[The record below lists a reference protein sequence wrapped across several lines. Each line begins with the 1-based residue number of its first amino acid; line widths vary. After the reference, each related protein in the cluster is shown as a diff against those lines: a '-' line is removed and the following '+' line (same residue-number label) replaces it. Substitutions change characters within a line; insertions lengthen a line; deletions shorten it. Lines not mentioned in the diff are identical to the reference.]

1 MSPGKDCLSWGWW
14 KSCLPWG
21 PGVGPAAT
29 AISWGAWPPSTTTM
43 STFSSSFAFAFV
55 TLLSHLWWFCSN
67 TSWPASYA
75 QLVQIRIA
83 RSNFTHTTPRDSNH
97 SFTLTISFSW
107 FFLCAFNIRLWFNV
121 FWNEFYARK
130 GHFHT
135 TIRITNSSLQLD
147 AALSQNG
154 QIAVWWQRQKGHEKC
169 ISETPHKEIQCV
181 LSTKES
187 NFNARI
193 GQHFQIQ
200 FSPLTASLA
209 VKYPNLLD
217 DYQIDEKTSF
227 QNMDKLFETDKMRY
241 HVIFIP
247 SLLGP

>member
-1 MSPGKDCLSWGWW
+1 MSSGKDCLPWGWW

-29 AISWGAWPPSTTTM
+29 ATSWGAWPPSTTTM

-97 SFTLTISFSW
+97 SFTRRISFSW
-107 FFLCAFNIRLWFNV
+107 FFLWAFNIRLWFNV
-121 FWNEFYARK
+121 FWNEFNTRK
-130 GHFHT
+130 GNFHI
-135 TIRITNSSLQLD
+135 TIRITNSSLQL
-147 AALSQNG
+147 APVLSQNG
-154 QIAVWWQRQKGHEKC
+154 RIAVWWQRQKGHEKC
-169 ISETPHKEIQCV
+169 ISETPHNEMKCV
-181 LSTKES
+181 LSFKES

-193 GQHFQIQ
+193 GQHFQ
-200 FSPLTASLA
+200 T
-209 VKYPNLLD
+209 
-217 DYQIDEKTSF
+217 
-227 QNMDKLFETDKMRY
+227 
-241 HVIFIP
+241 
-247 SLLGP
+247 